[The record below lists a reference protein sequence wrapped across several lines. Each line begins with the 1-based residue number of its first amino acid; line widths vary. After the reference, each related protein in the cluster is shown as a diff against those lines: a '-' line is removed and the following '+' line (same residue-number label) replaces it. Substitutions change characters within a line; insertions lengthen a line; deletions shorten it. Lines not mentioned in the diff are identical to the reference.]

1 MVATAPRLCLKGA
14 MGGSVKITKRTVDL
28 LKEGDLAWDSLVK
41 GFGVRRQRTSKVYL
55 LKARLK
61 GRQRWITIGDHG
73 APWTPETARK
83 EAQRLWG
90 EIRSGVDLA
99 HLRSRR
105 RERLRIA
112 DLCEKYL
119 REFAREHKKPS
130 SLRMDE
136 RNIANHVLPLMGD
149 LLVEDVTRRDIDQFK
164 FAVKD
169 GSHADPDAPK
179 RSGYGGGAVVTGG
192 PGVANR
198 CLALLS
204 KMFNLAERWGVRPD
218 NTNPV
223 RHVGKYS
230 ESKKERYLSPDEFE
244 RLAKTLLEA
253 EKEGSEN
260 PFAIAAIRL
269 LVLTGARLGEILGLG
284 WADVNF
290 EHGMLLLGDSKTG
303 RKTIFLSKP
312 ALELLNTLPKLSG
325 NPYVIAGA
333 RHGQHL
339 KNLQKPWG
347 RIRRAASLP
356 GVRIHDLRHSFA
368 SIAAASGM
376 SLPVIGKLLG
386 HTKSTT
392 TERYSHLAAD
402 PLKAANEAIGQQLA
416 RLLGSGKPSNAV
428 S

>member
-1 MVATAPRLCLKGA
+1 LRPFSAHAA
-14 MGGSVKITKRTVDL
+14 SAAI
-28 LKEGDLAWDSLVK
+28 
-41 GFGVRRQRTSKVYL
+41 RRAVV
-55 LKARLK
+55 
-61 GRQRWITIGDHG
+61 G
-73 APWTPETARK
+73 
-83 EAQRLWG
+83 
-90 EIRSGVDLA
+90 
-99 HLRSRR
+99 
-105 RERLRIA
+105 
-112 DLCEKYL
+112 
-119 REFAREHKKPS
+119 EHKKPS
-130 SLRMDE
+130 SVRMDE
-136 RNIANHVLPLMGD
+136 RNIANHVLPLLGE
-149 LLVEDVTRRDIDQFK
+149 LYVEEVTRNDIDNFK
-164 FAVKD
+164 IDLKAGK
-169 GSHADPDAPK
+169 HADPAASR
-179 RSGYGGGAVVTGG
+179 RSGYRGGAVVTGG

-223 RHVGKYS
+223 RHIGKYA
-230 ESKKERYLSPDEFE
+230 ESKKERYLTGDEFE
-244 RLAKTLLEA
+244 RLATALSEA
-253 EKEGSEN
+253 ERKEAEN
-260 PFAIAAIRL
+260 PFVIAAIRL
-269 LVLTGARLGEILGLG
+269 LVLTGARLGEILSLR

-312 ALELLNTLPKLSG
+312 AMELLNRLPRLSG
-325 NPYVIAGA
+325 NPYVIVGS

-347 RIRRAASLP
+347 RIRGAAKLP
-356 GVRIHDLRHSFA
+356 DVRIHDLRHSFA

-386 HTKSTT
+386 HTKSAT

-416 RLLGSGKPSNAV
+416 KLLGSGKWTDAV

>member
-1 MVATAPRLCLKGA
+1 
-14 MGGSVKITKRTVDL
+14 
-28 LKEGDLAWDSLVK
+28 
-41 GFGVRRQRTSKVYL
+41 
-55 LKARLK
+55 
-61 GRQRWITIGDHG
+61 
-73 APWTPETARK
+73 
-83 EAQRLWG
+83 
-90 EIRSGVDLA
+90 
-99 HLRSRR
+99 
-105 RERLRIA
+105 
-112 DLCEKYL
+112 
-119 REFAREHKKPS
+119 
-130 SLRMDE
+130 MDE
-136 RNIANHVLPLMGD
+136 RNIANHVLPLLGE
-149 LLVEDVTRRDIDQFK
+149 LYVEEVTRNDIDNFK
-164 FAVKD
+164 IDLKAGK
-169 GSHADPDAPK
+169 HADPAASR
-179 RSGYGGGAVVTGG
+179 RSGYRGGAVVTGG

-223 RHVGKYS
+223 RHIGKYA
-230 ESKKERYLSPDEFE
+230 ESKKERYLTADEFE
-244 RLAKTLLEA
+244 RLATALSEA
-253 EKEGSEN
+253 ERKEAEN
-260 PFAIAAIRL
+260 PFVIAAIRL
-269 LVLTGARLGEILGLG
+269 LVLTGARLGEILSLR

-312 ALELLNTLPKLSG
+312 AMELLNRLPRLSG
-325 NPYVIAGA
+325 NPYVIVGS

-347 RIRRAASLP
+347 RIRGAAKLP
-356 GVRIHDLRHSFA
+356 DVRIHDLRHSFA

-386 HTKSTT
+386 HTKSAT

-416 RLLGSGKPSNAV
+416 KLLGSGKWTDAV